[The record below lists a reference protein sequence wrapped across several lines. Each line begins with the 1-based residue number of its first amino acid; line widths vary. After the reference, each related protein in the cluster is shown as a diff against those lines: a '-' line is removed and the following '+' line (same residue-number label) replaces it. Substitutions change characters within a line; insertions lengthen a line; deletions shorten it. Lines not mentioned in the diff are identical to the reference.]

1 MANSVSN
8 YFKSIPNAI
17 KNGVADILSNSD
29 FVSRTIGMNDSYN
42 DLMFIIQS
50 LGREPISL
58 LGKDYMFIFD
68 HVRRNYQQGTS
79 VPSYMYGGGQT
90 GCPKFTFYKEKP
102 TVRFAD
108 PYFDTQN
115 LLDRWMPDIKLNETK
130 RDRTGLYYAESNDD
144 EVNNKSIQNAE
155 ANFGVANGQ
164 VATSFSN
171 LTSCDLIKKTNDGFN
186 AGKYR
191 TLVARFHTNSD
202 DSRSQDDPTQT
213 ANTKKYGM
221 SHGRNL
227 LKYNPTKENGYNNP
241 YCRVWTYHYQ
251 YNQMQRAI
259 RPFKVA
265 FSEDDLERVEFLDN
279 YGKGGFR
286 TIESKN
292 YGFDGGS
299 KRLDKYGVMNYDN
312 GFVNIAPTAK
322 IKDYFEHKE
331 NDKDRRSVS
340 TKRCMFSIENLAW
353 RDEKNKMDEFDAYG
367 LSAEQKGPLG
377 GRIMWFPPY
386 DLTFNEDVKVK
397 WNSNEFIGRG
407 ENVYT
412 YTNTERTGN
421 LSFTLLI
428 DHPSILDYWTG
439 HEKNGMSNG
448 GDPLSPGNDGGV
460 DNINNQE
467 NTLLRFF
474 AGCDILTAKP
484 QEYWTRSKTPEV
496 VQDQPN
502 QQPPKAPNPNPQKPD
517 EAKPQKK
524 VLYCLAY
531 YPNNYSGVDDTPN
544 GSNPTVNAI
553 HYLLNGIGTQK
564 HINEITKNAD
574 DFAVDMSNKLTGSI
588 GNGYGGYEMRSKGI
602 SVATDVLQP
611 NYNVIKS
618 TYADI
623 ETKKRKGQYLTNGN
637 GSKISA
643 YYDNGVPS
651 FGTEYL
657 AKQVSDE
664 SLSLAAASDGHGG
677 VSKKVTD
684 SPFEWYRKRWYYR
697 VDKDTENQKLTLKDG
712 SSGQINY
719 LDTASYQYNSTGY
732 DSKTDKLKSEFGI
745 SVTGDNKALVSLTD
759 MYMALEGEGKSNNL
773 LSGLYDDKNVE
784 IIKNI
789 IDKDGTCKIT
799 KITFYGHASVQGNNA
814 SARVNSTRN
823 NKLAKN
829 RALTFKM
836 WMEKNNFPGLED
848 ATIEFKNGVQSSGN
862 KNDVNDPIT
871 KLWRS
876 ASVVIEYEEEE
887 TDGAQTTDSGVQ
899 TGVTDS
905 ETGAP
910 LNTVDKVSSTSKDKG
925 IISDKDGNKV
935 KIKPNAINTARDW
948 LHNTDEGRAILKT
961 GYTETEYIRQKDG
974 TIKEIQVPKMVNES
988 TFTMADAS
996 RITGKDYLN
1005 TASTEYD
1012 DSYRNE
1018 NIVVGKS
1025 TVKRY
1030 DNEGEFFQ
1038 LLERNA
1044 PFMHHLITDK
1054 IKYFDPAYHSISPEG
1069 FNARLTFLQQ
1079 CTRQGPTVG
1088 NSDYNSKTAYNLAFG
1103 RPPVCV
1109 LRLGDFYYTK
1119 IIINSINIQYENA
1132 QWDLNPEGIGVM
1144 PMFAKVSLSFTFLGG
1159 SDLAGPISRL
1169 QNAVSFNYYANASVY
1184 DNRAERVLYDSNGE
1198 GREVKYKPFTYPNA
1212 NGTRKKSITVGD
1224 GTNSVTNN
1232 NVDRDGQILEDF

>member
-17 KNGVADILSNSD
+17 KNGVADIISNSD

-50 LGREPISL
+50 LGHEPISL

-102 TVRFAD
+102 TVKFAD

-164 VATSFSN
+164 VASSFSN
-171 LTSCDLIKKTNDGFN
+171 LTSCDLVKKTNDGFN

-191 TLVARFHTNSD
+191 TLIARFHTNSD
-202 DSRSQDDPTQT
+202 DSRTQEDPTQT

-265 FSEDDLERVEFLDN
+265 FSEDDLERIELLDN

-312 GFVNIAPTAK
+312 GFINIAPTAK

-331 NDKDRRSVS
+331 DDKDRRSIS

-353 RDEKNKMDEFDAYG
+353 RDEKNKPDEFDAYG

-407 ENVYT
+407 ENIYT

-448 GDPLSPGNDGGV
+448 GDALSPGNDGGV
-460 DNINNQE
+460 DNVNNQE

-496 VQDQPN
+496 VQDQPK
-502 QQPPKAPNPNPQKPD
+502 QQPPQAPNPNPQKPD
-517 EAKPQKK
+517 EAKPKK
-524 VLYCLAY
+524 KKIYCFAF
-531 YPNNYSGVDDTPN
+531 YPNNYSGKDD
-544 GSNPTVNAI
+544 GSVVNPI

-564 HINEITKNAD
+564 RVNEVTKDAE
-574 DFAVDMSNKLTGSI
+574 DFVVDMSKSVYSNI
-588 GNGYGGYEMRSKGI
+588 GTGYGGYEMRTGKGVSI
-602 SVATDVLQP
+602 ATEVLQAD
-611 NYNVIKS
+611 YNVLKS
-618 TYADI
+618 TFSDLSSN
-623 ETKKRKGQYLTNGN
+623 ERKAQYLTNGN
-637 GSKISA
+637 GYSSAISA
-643 YYDNGVPS
+643 YYDGGEPVFNSP
-651 FGTEYL
+651 YL
-657 AKQVSDE
+657 AKQVGKTAM
-664 SLSLAAASDGHGG
+664 SLGSAKDKNGNLTPS
-677 VSKKVTD
+677 VTK
-684 SPFEWYRKRWYYR
+684 SPYTWYRERWYYR
-697 VDKDTENQKLTLKDG
+697 VDNDTMTQKLVSKE
-712 SSGQINY
+712 NY
-719 LDTASYQYNSTGY
+719 LDTKSYRYNSDGIY
-732 DSKTDKLKSEFGI
+732 DSLFIKSEFGI
-745 SVTGDNKALVSLTD
+745 DIDSDNDTVVSLTD
-759 MYMALEGEGKSNNL
+759 MYMALEGGDKSKDL
-773 LSGLYDDKNVE
+773 LNGLYKDEKVE
-784 IIKNI
+784 IIKNLS
-789 IDKDGTCKIT
+789 DKNGTCKIT
-799 KITFYGHASVQGNNA
+799 KVTFYGHASSQGNNLSNA
-814 SARVNSTRN
+814 VNTTRN
-823 NKLAKN
+823 DSLSKN
-829 RALTFKM
+829 RALTLKK
-836 WMEKNNFPGLED
+836 WLEKNNFPGLD
-848 ATIEFKNGVQSSGN
+848 NATIETKSSVQHGGD

-871 KLWRS
+871 KFWRS
-876 ASVVIEYEEEE
+876 ASVVIEYEE
-887 TDGAQTTDSGVQ
+887 TDTEGAQTTDSSVQ
-899 TGVTDS
+899 TDGSGNIVKDS
-905 ETGAP
+905 DTNAP
-910 LNTVDKVSSTSKDKG
+910 LNAVDKVSVTSKENSPG
-925 IISDKDGNKV
+925 
-935 KIKPNAINTARDW
+935 AINTARDW
-948 LHNTDEGRAILKT
+948 LYNTEEGKQILKT
-961 GYTETEYIRQKDG
+961 GYTETEYIRGIDG
-974 TIKEIQVPKMVNES
+974 KITPIEVPKSVSPWN
-988 TFTMADAS
+988 FTMADAA

-1012 DSYRNE
+1012 DSYKQTD
-1018 NIVVGKS
+1018 IVVGKS

-1044 PFMHHLITDK
+1044 PFMHHLISEK

-1144 PMFAKVSLSFTFLGG
+1144 PMFAKVSMSFTFLGG

-1198 GREVKYKPFTYPNA
+1198 GREVKYRPFTYPNPY
-1212 NGTRKKSITVGD
+1212 GTKKRTGEVG
-1224 GTNSVTNN
+1224 NQINEN
-1232 NVDRDGQILEDF
+1232 IDRDGVGLEDF